1 MINVSFLSLRLLKGE
16 ATLRIDENAQP
27 KVLPCRKLPLA
38 IEDTEK
44 KELDPLIEDVL
55 VPVTEP
61 TEWVSQ
67 MAVVHKPNCKLR
79 TCIDTQPLNAA
90 LKCEYYRLPILDDVL
105 PKLKRAKIFS
115 KLDVREAYW
124 HVRLDEESSKLTTMI
139 IPFGRYRWRR
149 LPFGLKVSIEYSSA
163 SLMKLWKV

>member
-79 TCIDTQPLNAA
+79 ICIDPQPLNAA

-105 PKLKRAKIFS
+105 PKLKNVKIFS
-115 KLDVREAYW
+115 KLNV
-124 HVRLDEESSKLTTMI
+124 
-139 IPFGRYRWRR
+139 
-149 LPFGLKVSIEYSSA
+149 
-163 SLMKLWKV
+163 